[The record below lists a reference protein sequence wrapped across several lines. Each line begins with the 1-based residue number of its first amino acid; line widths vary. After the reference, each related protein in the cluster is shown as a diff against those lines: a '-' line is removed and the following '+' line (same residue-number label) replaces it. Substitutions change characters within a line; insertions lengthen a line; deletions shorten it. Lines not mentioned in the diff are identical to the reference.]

1 MDKREL
7 KEEIDA
13 ASTINHSNL
22 LHYTKEGMSWRNDNI
37 VINKGKL
44 FDLIDQLDEPEVLS
58 TDWIKDNQSMWTS
71 IHGAEYY
78 VPANKLY
85 GKLVPKQEEA
95 EKVVVPDFVD
105 RWLKRSKG
113 HFESIYRAIGYLS
126 SYGYDDYDDDGDDY
140 KVYEWLPGNEEVF
153 VLAWN
158 HGSTVEEKKYEVKDK
173 HGCFILIKNLDGE
186 VINAYSKVVYK
197 NNGQLTEQE
206 IKDYDERYWPFAVPV
221 EEVSE

>member
-95 EKVVVPDFVD
+95 EKVVVPEFVGEWIEECK
-105 RWLKRSKG
+105 RGLKSLYGALKG
-113 HFESIYRAIGYLS
+113 PG
-126 SYGYDDYDDDGDDY
+126 GDG
-140 KVYEWLPGNEEVF
+140 KLEEWLFISPNQKTFARAWLDGYTVKEKTYRVLDKEGCVLIRRYGETVRRVTSKVEPNEYPESKRG
-153 VLAWN
+153 VLA
-158 HGSTVEEKKYEVKDK
+158 
-173 HGCFILIKNLDGE
+173 
-186 VINAYSKVVYK
+186 
-197 NNGQLTEQE
+197 LTEQE
-206 IKDYDERYWPFAVPV
+206 IKDYDERFWPFAVPV
-221 EEVSE
+221 EEEEK